1 VVSPDLLVFD
11 MDGVLVEV
19 GESYRESIVQT
30 VKHFTGQTITRDRIQ
45 DYKNQGGWNNDWALS
60 QRISADLGVEVAYER
75 VVEEF
80 NRLWMGH
87 DGVEGL
93 VARERW
99 IGAPGLFE
107 RLLGRYELAIFT
119 GRARYELDITIGRFA
134 RGIAFDP
141 IICAED
147 VSVGKPD
154 PEGLLRIRERNPG
167 KRLLYFGDVI
177 DDARSARAAD
187 VPFVGVVAAGHPRR
201 ATVLAQ
207 FEEEGAVAVIEN
219 INEIE
224 DVLA

>member
-1 VVSPDLLVFD
+1 VVSADLLVFD

-19 GESYRESIVQT
+19 GESYRETIVQT
-30 VKHFTGQTITRDRIQ
+30 VKHFTGQTITRERIQ

-60 QRISADLGVEVAYER
+60 QRIIADLGVAVAYEP
-75 VVEEF
+75 VVEQF

-99 IGAPGLFE
+99 IGGAGLFE
-107 RLLGRYELAIFT
+107 RLLERYRLAIFT
-119 GRARYELDITIGRFA
+119 GRARYELDITIERFA
-134 RGIAFDP
+134 RGIRFDP

-154 PEGLLRIRERNPG
+154 PDGLLRIRERNPG

-177 DDARSARAAD
+177 DDARSARAAV

-224 DVLA
+224 DVLR